1 MESGTYEMACGHSRR
16 PRKKQPGAHLGWKCL
31 VRVLPRAVGSR
42 IATLESCPHEGAVGR
57 DAGGHEFKF
66 SELVNGSEPL
76 TAPLSRESFGV
87 EIQSPL
93 NSRKATCLHFFRDQ
107 CTWDHFCCP
116 LSGSSQKV
124 RFERGSL
131 RIFEPLNGVFVTSLG
146 TFYKLNRVPVNLL
159 VPLEA
164 GKMKNAIS
172 KCSLK
177 RVQTSGLQRI
187 ACFPGDPQET
197 LW

>member
-1 MESGTYEMACGHSRR
+1 M
-16 PRKKQPGAHLGWKCL
+16 
-31 VRVLPRAVGSR
+31 
-42 IATLESCPHEGAVGR
+42 
-57 DAGGHEFKF
+57 
-66 SELVNGSEPL
+66 
-76 TAPLSRESFGV
+76 APLSRESFGV

-164 GKMKNAIS
+164 GKAK
-172 KCSLK
+172 KCD
-177 RVQTSGLQRI
+177 VQVFPKAGSHER
-187 ACFPGDPQET
+187 AAANCMFPGRSPGDALVTQLALSVPPPPPPKTPKEDT
-197 LW
+197 TY